1 VTAHDGFTLHDLV
14 SYNEKHNEAN
24 GEENRDGSPDNL
36 SWNCGVEGPTD
47 DPAVLSL
54 RERQKRNILA
64 TLLLSQGVPMLL
76 AGDELGRTQR
86 GNNNAYCQ
94 DNEVSWVDWTLDRPR
109 LELLHFT
116 RKVIA
121 LFHRHPVFR
130 RRNFFQGRRIRGS
143 EVKDLTWFRPDGK
156 EMSEEDW
163 NNPETR
169 CLGLRLAG
177 DAIEEVDARGN
188 RIVDHIL
195 LILLNAHHEALP
207 FILPAHRPK
216 MRWEP
221 VLDSREARGGGRR
234 RLMRGGMSYEMEA
247 RSLAL
252 LRLRGDE
259 GVPGR
264 GEGG

>member
-1 VTAHDGFTLHDLV
+1 V
-14 SYNEKHNEAN
+14 
-24 GEENRDGSPDNL
+24 
-36 SWNCGVEGPTD
+36 
-47 DPAVLSL
+47 
-54 RERQKRNILA
+54 LA

-116 RKVIA
+116 RKVIG

-177 DAIEEVDARGN
+177 DAIEDVDARGN
-188 RIVDHIL
+188 RIVDDIL

-221 VLDSREARGGGRR
+221 VLDSREARGGRRR

-259 GVPGR
+259 GMSGR